1 MTSKK
6 QSKKLTF
13 RKSDTLL
20 VTYQNAI
27 QEYLKDL
34 ELQECW
40 AEDRE
45 ELLDI
50 LVEDGANMKIKF

>member
-1 MTSKK
+1 
-6 QSKKLTF
+6 
-13 RKSDTLL
+13 LL

-40 AEDRE
+40 VGDHE
-45 ELLDI
+45 ELPDI
-50 LVEDGANMKIKF
+50 LVADDADIKFIF